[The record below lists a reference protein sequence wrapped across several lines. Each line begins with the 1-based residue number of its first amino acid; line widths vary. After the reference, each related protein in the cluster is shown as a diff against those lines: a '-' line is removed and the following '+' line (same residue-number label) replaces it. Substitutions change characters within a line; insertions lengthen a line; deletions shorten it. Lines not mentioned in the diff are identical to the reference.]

1 MKIEKVINA
10 MNIAKKGATIDSFN
24 KHPCNADMHFIALI
38 AYNTKIE
45 VSSFHFLSHFTKSS

>member
-10 MNIAKKGATIDSFN
+10 MNIKKGATIDSFN
-24 KHPCNADMHFIALI
+24 KHPCNADMQFIALI
-38 AYNTKIE
+38 AYNAKIE

>member
-1 MKIEKVINA
+1 

-24 KHPCNADMHFIALI
+24 KHPYNADMNCIALI
-38 AYNTKIE
+38 AYNTKFE

>member
-1 MKIEKVINA
+1 
-10 MNIAKKGATIDSFN
+10 MNIAKEEEKKGATIDSFN